1 MVNIRAVGVMV
12 EAKHFCK
19 IIISNANFHYIKQ
32 GEYVHSLKMWNDF
45 QDLRKSITSLTPL

>member
-12 EAKHFCK
+12 EAKHFRK
-19 IIISNANFHYIKQ
+19 IIISNANFHYINQ

-45 QDLRKSITSLTPL
+45 QDLRKSITSLTLL